1 MKRLQAIADQ
11 IVPCE
16 VFADVGCDHGIVGLY
31 VAERGLAARICE
43 CDISDDS
50 LNKARSLVGERAEYF
65 SGDGFAP
72 LTEKNVTVDQAV
84 IAGMGGELIIKIL
97 EKCPNK
103 PRLILGAQKNA
114 DKLRRY
120 LVSHGY
126 RIDRDFMVEDGGK
139 FYDVIVAVEG
149 EDKLLDD
156 TEAFAGKYYRQ
167 KNADLKAWCEYNRKR
182 VGQYKPTENNVKILS
197 MIAEVEKW
205 QR

>member
-43 CDISDDS
+43 CDVSEDS

-65 SGDGFAP
+65 SGDGFIP

-97 EKCPNK
+97 EKVNFL
-103 PRLILGAQKNA
+103 LILIK
-114 DKLRRY
+114 
-120 LVSHGY
+120 
-126 RIDRDFMVEDGGK
+126 
-139 FYDVIVAVEG
+139 
-149 EDKLLDD
+149 
-156 TEAFAGKYYRQ
+156 KYSII
-167 KNADLKAWCEYNRKR
+167 K
-182 VGQYKPTENNVKILS
+182 
-197 MIAEVEKW
+197 
-205 QR
+205 